1 MYSCIH
7 ERIFIF
13 IELMKHLQEHAHVKH
28 VPNTSKAIKEEH
40 AVSPNLD
47 VKQEPMSDVIPI
59 GMVNTSVKSLFQTT
73 TENGQEIIE
82 LLDSDNEVELVD
94 ASENKGMS
102 SDTMV
107 GDFDI
112 EMNSDDDD
120 EPHSFHD

>member
-1 MYSCIH
+1 
-7 ERIFIF
+7 
-13 IELMKHLQEHAHVKH
+13 
-28 VPNTSKAIKEEH
+28 
-40 AVSPNLD
+40 
-47 VKQEPMSDVIPI
+47 
-59 GMVNTSVKSLFQTT
+59 MVNTSVKSLFQTT